1 MDKYLQ
7 KRIDQKLAKL
17 NKLRP
22 LPSSAVAK
30 LREQFAIEMTYNSN
44 AIEGN
49 TLTQKETFLVIR
61 EGLTIKGK
69 SLKDHLEAK
78 DHYEALEFLYDL
90 VDKDKQHTF
99 SETLIRQLQ
108 SLVVKE
114 TDPQIAGQYRKI
126 NVVITG
132 SAYHPPQAHEVPI
145 QMKKLIEWVRKNQ
158 RKLHSVELAALLHHK
173 LVYIHPFEDGNGR
186 SARLVMNIKLMQAGF
201 PLVIILKNDR
211 KKYYDSLAKADKGN
225 SLPFV
230 RFIAQAV
237 ERSLNIYL
245 KILIPTKVD
254 SKKFMPLSI
263 IAKQTPYSQKYL
275 NLLANQGRIEAH
287 KEGRNWVTT
296 LEAIEDYQKG
306 RERKRQ
312 RS

>member
-1 MDKYLQ
+1 MNKYLQ

-22 LPSSAVAK
+22 LPPTAVAK

-108 SLVVKE
+108 ALVVKE
-114 TDPQIAGQYRKI
+114 TDSKIAGQYRKI

-132 SAYHPPQAHEVPI
+132 STHNPPQAYEVPI
-145 QMKKLIEWVRKNQ
+145 QMKKLIEWIRKNQ

-186 SARLVMNIKLMQAGF
+186 SARLVMNLKLMQAGF

-211 KKYYDSLAKADKGN
+211 KKYYETLAKADKGN
-225 SLPFV
+225 YPPFV
-230 RFIAQAV
+230 NFIAQAV

-245 KILIPTKVD
+245 KTLIPTKAN
-254 SKKFMPLSI
+254 SRKFMPLSI
-263 IAKQTPYSQKYL
+263 VAKQTPYSQKYL

-296 LEAIEDYQKG
+296 LEAIENYQKG
-306 RERKRQ
+306 RERKR
-312 RS
+312 

>member
-7 KRIDQKLAKL
+7 KRIDQKLNKL

-22 LPSSAVAK
+22 LPTTAVAK

-90 VDKDKQHTF
+90 VEKDKQHTF
-99 SETLIRQLQ
+99 SEALIRQLQ
-108 SLVVKE
+108 GLVVKE
-114 TDPQIAGQYRKI
+114 TDSQIAGQYRKI

-132 SAYHPPQAHEVPI
+132 STHHPPQPYEIPL

-158 RKLHSVELAALLHHK
+158 RKLHSVELAAILHHK

-186 SARLVMNIKLMQAGF
+186 TARLVMNLKLMQAGF

-211 KKYYDSLAKADKGN
+211 KKYYDTLAKADKGN
-225 SLPFV
+225 YPPFV
-230 RFIAQAV
+230 HFIAQAV

-245 KILIPTKVD
+245 KTLIPTKVN
-254 SKKFMPLSI
+254 SGKFVPLSI

-296 LEAIEDYQKG
+296 LDAITDYKKG
-306 RERKRQ
+306 RERKR
-312 RS
+312 